1 MRARPRA
8 DLPAKARAVLDELG
22 LAAKAEHPAG
32 SLTLA
37 ERKRLELARALAT
50 EPALLLLDEV
60 MSGLT
65 DHETERLVEEVRA
78 INARGVAILLI
89 EHVMRAVM
97 SLAQRVVVLNY
108 GERIAEGR
116 PADVANDPLVIEAY
130 GIEAGY
136 GDLTAIRGVSLEV
149 HAGEIVALIGSNGAG
164 KTTTLR
170 AVSGLIPLRQGAIEL
185 DGRRLA
191 GLTPAAIVAGGVA
204 HVPEGRQ
211 LFPTMT
217 VLENLARL
225 AERRRQLAGTLSGG
239 EQQMT
244 AIGRA
249 LMARPRLL
257 MLDEPSLGLAP
268 VVLAA
273 IFQNLAAIN
282 RDGVTILLV
291 EQNVLR
297 ALRLSH
303 RAYVIENG
311 AIAFAGPSAA
321 LLADE
326 RIKRAY
332 LGR

>member
-1 MRARPRA
+1 M
-8 DLPAKARAVLDELG
+8 
-22 LAAKAEHPAG
+22 
-32 SLTLA
+32 S
-37 ERKRLELARALAT
+37 
-50 EPALLLLDEV
+50 ALLRLD
-60 MSGLT
+60 GL
-65 DHETERLVEEVRA
+65 
-78 INARGVAILLI
+78 
-89 EHVMRAVM
+89 
-97 SLAQRVVVLNY
+97 
-108 GERIAEGR
+108 
-116 PADVANDPLVIEAY
+116 
-130 GIEAGY
+130 EAGY
-136 GDLTAIRGVSLEV
+136 GDMTAIRGVSLEV
-149 HAGEIVALIGSNGAG
+149 RQGEIVALIGSNGAG

-170 AVSGLIPLRQGAIEL
+170 AICGLLPLRRGTVEL
-185 DGRRLA
+185 DGRRIS
-191 GLTPAAIVAGGVA
+191 GLSSAAVVAGGIA

-217 VLENLARL
+217 VLENLELGARSAESRRLRGETFEHVFALFPRL

-268 VVLAA
+268 VVVGS
-273 IFQNLAAIN
+273 IFTNLGAIN

-303 RAYVIENG
+303 RAYVLENG
-311 AIAFAGPSAA
+311 TIALEGASQR

-326 RIKRAY
+326 GIKRAY
-332 LGR
+332 FGR